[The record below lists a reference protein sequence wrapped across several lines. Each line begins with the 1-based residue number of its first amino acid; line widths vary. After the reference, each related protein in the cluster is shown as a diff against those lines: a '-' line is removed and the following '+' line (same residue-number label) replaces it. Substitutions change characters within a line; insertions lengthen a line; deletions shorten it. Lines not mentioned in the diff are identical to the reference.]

1 MKILFITGFCGDNW
15 SAPVN
20 VAWRHISWGLL
31 QLCPYLKQRGHSV
44 FLFHPEV
51 SLWRHRGNLEAVL
64 DEFRGE
70 LRRIKPEILGV
81 NAISTMIEEVIL
93 FAKTAK
99 QVSQSENIPLKVI
112 GGGPHFSTEPELA
125 LSLLPDFD
133 AVFSGE
139 SEISLAR
146 YLDGDNPQDISGCY
160 TRGTFKALPDKP
172 DIIMDLDSLPLPDYQ
187 VFSGIE
193 YFLEPRKI
201 SLHTDHPISSLDF
214 YTSRG
219 CKYNCAFCCFSQIKM
234 RVYSVEWV
242 MNYFLK
248 MMKDYN
254 VHTFYNIDSTLGNS
268 EEYIHQF
275 CEALIRTGLNHRL
288 TLCASL
294 RVDLANDGVLS
305 LMKRAGF
312 RKITFGFESGSD
324 RILKRMRKG
333 TTVDQGKRALALC
346 RKHNLLVHGS
356 FIVGYIGETITDA
369 EATLHFMEDAGCNL
383 ASINKYVCLVGSADY
398 MRLRGEGKI
407 KIEKVEDYAPYSS
420 FRSQLKWHD
429 MDDAQFNKVFNK
441 MCAIQRQSL
450 APMLPRLYAIQDRV
464 YSRVSNILAGVKR

>member
-51 SLWRHRGNLEAVL
+51 SLWKHQGNLEDVL
-64 DEFRGE
+64 DEFKGE
-70 LRRIKPEILGV
+70 IRRIKPEILGV

-93 FAKTAK
+93 FAKIAK
-99 QVSQSENIPLKVI
+99 QVSQSENIPLKII

-146 YLDGDNPQDISGCY
+146 YLDGDKDIPGCY
-160 TRGTFKALPDKP
+160 TRDKTSPVKP

-187 VFSGIE
+187 ALSNIE
-193 YFLEPRKI
+193 YFLEPRRI
-201 SLHTDHPISSLDF
+201 SLHTNHPVSSLDF

-219 CKYNCAFCCFSQIKM
+219 CKYNCAFCCFSQIKK

-242 MNYFLK
+242 LNYFLK
-248 MMKDYN
+248 MMKDYG
-254 VHTFYNIDSTLGNS
+254 VYTFYNLDSTIGDS
-268 EEYIHQF
+268 QEYVHQF
-275 CEALIRTGLNHRL
+275 CESLIRTGLNRRL

-294 RVDLANDGVLS
+294 RVDSANDELFY

-333 TTVDQGKRALALC
+333 TTVEQGKQALALC

-356 FIVGYIGETITDA
+356 FIAGYIGETIDDA
-369 EATLHFMEDAGCNL
+369 EATLHFMEDAQCDL

-398 MRLRGEGKI
+398 MRLRGEGRI
-407 KIEKVEDYAPYSS
+407 KIEKIEDYVPYSS
-420 FRSQLKWHD
+420 FHTPLKWHD
-429 MDDAQFNKVFNK
+429 MDEAQFSKVFNK
-441 MCAIQRQSL
+441 MCGIQRQSL
-450 APMLPRLYAIQDRV
+450 APMLPRLYVLQDRV
-464 YSRVSNILAGVKR
+464 YNCVSNILEGVRR